1 MDAPLTPR
9 NNRSGPQDDDL
20 AWLDDLEEGDEWPSL
35 AAWRTDPTP
44 PLTRPTGRPPALV
57 WRLDVP
63 HPSLSRCEL
72 LADSLP
78 FYAPAEYERD
88 RNGTW
93 RYVWRERVPRAMD
106 LTPARL
112 VQARRHGE
120 VVAVPA
126 WTLARELEPLSS
138 DAVIEGAFAFM
149 DATLW
154 GVVANRSIG
163 ILAPELQAERMLDLN
178 AVAAVVRCRPATAR
192 SMHARS
198 QLPPAQHRIN
208 RTPLWS
214 YPVIQHWMQ
223 NR

>member
-1 MDAPLTPR
+1 
-9 NNRSGPQDDDL
+9 
-20 AWLDDLEEGDEWPSL
+20 
-35 AAWRTDPTP
+35 
-44 PLTRPTGRPPALV
+44 
-57 WRLDVP
+57 
-63 HPSLSRCEL
+63 
-72 LADSLP
+72 
-78 FYAPAEYERD
+78 
-88 RNGTW
+88 
-93 RYVWRERVPRAMD
+93 
-106 LTPARL
+106 
-112 VQARRHGE
+112 
-120 VVAVPA
+120 VAVPA